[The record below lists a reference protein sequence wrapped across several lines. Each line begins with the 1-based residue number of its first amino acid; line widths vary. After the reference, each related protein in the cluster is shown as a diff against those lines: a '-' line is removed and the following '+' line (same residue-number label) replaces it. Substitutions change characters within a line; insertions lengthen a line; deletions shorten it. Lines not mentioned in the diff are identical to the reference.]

1 MPSVGELRPDLL
13 KLLTW
18 FCTKC
23 GIEGLYQSKPH
34 RSDTQIQ
41 AKLLQFGY
49 SSYMD
54 TYVWAVCGSKNRHQK
69 DMWFKEIGLRAQNL
83 LTVLGSIVNVIV
95 GGGRGKGNLYY
106 HSTSTRI
113 FTLMM
118 NKKSSSKYYE
128 ENVYRHNSD
137 AHHR

>member
-34 RSDTQIQ
+34 RSDTLKFKQSCFSSVTHHTWIPM
-41 AKLLQFGY
+41 FGRC
-49 SSYMD
+49 
-54 TYVWAVCGSKNRHQK
+54 VGSKNRHQK

-95 GGGRGKGNLYY
+95 GGGGEGKSILYY

-118 NKKSSSKYYE
+118 NKKLSFQIL
-128 ENVYRHNSD
+128 
-137 AHHR
+137 